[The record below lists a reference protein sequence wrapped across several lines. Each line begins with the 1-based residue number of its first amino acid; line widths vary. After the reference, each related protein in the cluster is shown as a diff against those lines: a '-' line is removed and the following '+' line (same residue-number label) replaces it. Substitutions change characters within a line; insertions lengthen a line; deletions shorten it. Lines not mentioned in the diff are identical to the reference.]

1 MPHFPGA
8 NLLGTTVKD
17 NLRWAQFDHST
28 QLVTALQDSLGRWV
42 VTPEERTVQRATET
56 GIHMSATVP
65 DQTARAGTPVHA
77 WRMLGLV
84 DSDGSPTRRGV
95 IFSYFQHG
103 EGLASQPRWKTNPI
117 LWTNWPF
124 TWPTSDLTVAWR

>member
-1 MPHFPGA
+1 MGPVRPLH
-8 NLLGTTVKD
+8 
-17 NLRWAQFDHST
+17 

-77 WRMLGLV
+77 WRMLG
-84 DSDGSPTRRGV
+84 
-95 IFSYFQHG
+95 
-103 EGLASQPRWKTNPI
+103 W
-117 LWTNWPF
+117 WTATALP
-124 TWPTSDLTVAWR
+124 PAAA